1 MHQWRNIAWLG
12 IKEIRSVLSDFML
25 VVLIIYSFSL
35 AIYAESTAKSEA
47 VNNAS
52 VGIIDEDHSALSRAI
67 VNALYP
73 PYFKPPIMLEANA
86 VDQAMFDD
94 KYMFVISI
102 PPKFEASIRQGRQPT
117 IQIDIDATAVAQASL
132 GNNYIQNIINQEVS
146 YFAARKNM
154 IYAAPVN
161 LVLHTAYNPNGV
173 GMWFNSINAIV
184 NQLTMLTIILTG
196 AALIREREHGTIEHL
211 LVMPLNTFQIVMAKI
226 SANSLIILTA
236 FVLSLFLTIDNA
248 LHVPILG
255 SKGLLIAGTI
265 LYLFSVASIGIF
277 LGTIAQSMAQFAL
290 LVLMLIIPMMMLS
303 GGMSP
308 IENQP
313 DLIQPVTWLLPSRHY
328 MAFAQAVVFRG
339 AELELVW
346 QEMVIIAGLG
356 LVFFSSSVALFRRS
370 LTLND

>member
-1 MHQWRNIAWLG
+1 MQSWRNIGWLG
-12 IKEIRSVLSDFML
+12 SKEILSVLSDIML
-25 VVLIIYSFSL
+25 VVLIIYSFSV

-52 VGIIDEDHSALSRAI
+52 VGIVDEDHSALSRAI

-73 PYFKPPIMLEANA
+73 PYFKEPNMLEANA
-86 VDQAMFDD
+86 VDQAMYDD

-102 PPKFEASIRQGRQPT
+102 PPKFEASIREGRQPT
-117 IQIDIDATAVAQASL
+117 VQIDIDATAVAQASL

-146 YFAARKNM
+146 FFAAREN
-154 IYAAPVN
+154 IVSAPPVN
-161 LVLHTAYNPNGV
+161 LVLHSAFNPNGV
-173 GMWFNSINAIV
+173 GMWFNSINALV

-196 AALIREREHGTIEHL
+196 AALLREREHGTIEHL
-211 LVMPLNTFQIVMAKI
+211 LVMPLTTFQIVMAKI
-226 SANSLIILTA
+226 GANVMIILIA
-236 FVLSLFLTIDNA
+236 FILSLFLVIDSA
-248 LHVPILG
+248 LNVPILG
-255 SKGLLIAGTI
+255 SKVLLVLGTT

-303 GGMSP
+303 GGLSP

-313 DLIQPVTWLLPSRHY
+313 ELIQPLTWLLPSRHY

-339 AELELVW
+339 AGLELVW
-346 QEMVIIAGLG
+346 QEMVIITGLG
-356 LVFFSSSVALFRRS
+356 SAFFTGSLALFRRS
-370 LTLND
+370 LTLNG

>member
-1 MHQWRNIAWLG
+1 MQSWRNIGWLG
-12 IKEIRSVLSDFML
+12 SKEILSVLSDIML
-25 VVLIIYSFSL
+25 VVLIIYSFSV

-52 VGIIDEDHSALSRAI
+52 VGIVDEDHSALSRAI

-73 PYFKPPIMLEANA
+73 PYFKEPNMLEANA
-86 VDQAMFDD
+86 VDQAMYDD

-102 PPKFEASIRQGRQPT
+102 PPKFEASIREGRQPT
-117 IQIDIDATAVAQASL
+117 VQIDIDATAVAQASL

-146 YFAARKNM
+146 FFAAREN
-154 IYAAPVN
+154 IVSAPPVN
-161 LVLHTAYNPNGV
+161 LVLHSAFNPNGV
-173 GMWFNSINAIV
+173 GMWFNSINALV

-196 AALIREREHGTIEHL
+196 AALLREREHGTIEHL
-211 LVMPLNTFQIVMAKI
+211 LVMPLTTFQIVMAKI
-226 SANSLIILTA
+226 GANVMIILIA
-236 FVLSLFLTIDNA
+236 FILSLFLVIESA
-248 LHVPILG
+248 LNVPILG
-255 SKGLLIAGTI
+255 SKVLLVLGTT

-303 GGMSP
+303 GGLSP

-313 DLIQPVTWLLPSRHY
+313 ELIQPLTWLLPSRHY
-328 MAFAQAVVFRG
+328 MAFAQAVIFRG
-339 AELELVW
+339 AGLELVW

-356 LVFFSSSVALFRRS
+356 SAFFTGSLALFRRS
-370 LTLND
+370 LTLNG